1 MLTHITNKNKLL
13 SSIRFILL
21 FSLIIAG
28 LMGGVVSQ
36 SVVTR
41 TRTVTTLETVPGT
54 TILTTITVEG
64 GEKTVTLINP
74 GFVVIGLYAESG
86 RTCVVIFRALTEVQE
101 QVFTITGTT
110 VEFPGMT
117 LSTVVREPTIVF
129 STIYTDPGWTTTMTG
144 LGPVFVTTYRVG
156 GVEYTFSMPAYG
168 ELRETCGEQ
177 IVSNIQSII
186 FEQVPA
192 TFFLALP
199 GFTMT
204 VPGQTFTIPG
214 MTLEIEPFTTT
225 YTSVREGTTE
235 LSTTTVRGSTIVT
248 MATLPETTLVS
259 TIVSGGS
266 TVTKVYY
273 VIETLTLEET
283 TKPTTTAET
292 ETTSPATTTLTTP
305 VTTTTQAPTGQVDVM
320 IIAIVVAAIAIVA
333 GGVVY
338 SLRRRR

>member
-1 MLTHITNKNKLL
+1 
-13 SSIRFILL
+13 
-21 FSLIIAG
+21 
-28 LMGGVVSQ
+28 MGGVVSQ

-54 TILTTITVEG
+54 TIVTTITVEG

-86 RTCVVIFRALTEVQE
+86 RTCVVVFRALTEVPE

-110 VEFPGMT
+110 MRFPGMT
-117 LSTVVREPTIVF
+117 FSTVVNEPTIVF
-129 STIYTDPGWTTTMTG
+129 STAYTDPGWTTTYTG
-144 LGPVFVTTYRVG
+144 LGPSFVTTFKVG
-156 GVEYTFSMPAYG
+156 DLEYTFSMPAYG

-199 GFTMT
+199 GFTVT
-204 VPGQTFTIPG
+204 VPGQTFTIPR
-214 MTLEIEPFTTT
+214 MTLEMEPFTTT
-225 YTSVREGTTE
+225 YTSIREGTTG

-266 TVTKVYY
+266 TVTRVYY

-283 TKPTTTAET
+283 TKTATTTTSVET
-292 ETTSPATTTLTTP
+292 RTTSPATTTLLTTP
-305 VTTTTQAPTGQVDVM
+305 ATTTAQAPAGQVDVT
-320 IIAIVVAAIAIVA
+320 IIAIVIAAIAIVA